1 MLFDTK
7 QKGLNTLFKPYQII
21 ILHYLWDENKVKEG
35 GINSAQAFSYL
46 EQFPERKSRAAV
58 INFMNAM
65 VTEGILTC
73 KSESCKGG
81 YRRIYNPAMNET
93 DFAEYICNII
103 NIKLRDVFPNIFT

>member
-21 ILHYLWDENKVKEG
+21 ILNYLWDENKVKEV

-58 INFMNAM
+58 IARAR
-65 VTEGILTC
+65 VAPLKLLLIHLIL
-73 KSESCKGG
+73 G
-81 YRRIYNPAMNET
+81 
-93 DFAEYICNII
+93 
-103 NIKLRDVFPNIFT
+103 